1 MQRWIANTT
10 VDSIVNGTKVVEFD
24 TPAPGFSNNLIV
36 FVLHVNNNKEDTLQ
50 ELKSSIETDSFN
62 PGYKIL
68 EANTAATLSKQPAYL
83 LLDSTRNANGV
94 RSILSCKEHFYDIQI
109 YYYLFTIGIL
119 NANVAPLPSG
129 LFSAHILPP

>member
-1 MQRWIANTT
+1 M
-10 VDSIVNGTKVVEFD
+10 S
-24 TPAPGFSNNLIV
+24 
-36 FVLHVNNNKEDTLQ
+36 
-50 ELKSSIETDSFN
+50 ETDSFN

-68 EANTAATLSKQPAYL
+68 ESNTAATLSKQPAYL

-94 RSILSCKEHFYDIQI
+94 RSILSCKEHFYHIQI

-119 NANVAPLPSG
+119 NANVAPLPSA